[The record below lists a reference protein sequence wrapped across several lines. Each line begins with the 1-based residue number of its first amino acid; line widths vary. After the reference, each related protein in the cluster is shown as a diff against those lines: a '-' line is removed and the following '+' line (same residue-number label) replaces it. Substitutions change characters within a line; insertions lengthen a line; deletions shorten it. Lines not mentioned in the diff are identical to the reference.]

1 MELKPVGE
9 ELYQRGLECWAAGGK
24 LSGRRIPI
32 HKKAG
37 CRSKLK
43 GERQWRRPTSRSKKI
58 RNSLKLDVQ

>member
-1 MELKPVGE
+1 MELKPVCE
-9 ELYQRGLECWAAGGK
+9 ELYQRGPECWAAGGK

-43 GERQWRRPTSRSKKI
+43 GERLWR
-58 RNSLKLDVQ
+58 